1 MKKSIILSFVFGTLF
16 STIQAQNNQNKY
28 SEYYFKNFPNSPS
41 TATFLRYGDIQN
53 SEYTGTNSPQIS
65 LLMAESGTIK
75 IPLILKYISG
85 NGIKVAQEAGSVGL
99 GWDINLPTITQSIL
113 GGYSD
118 FDDLTKY
125 LPVFTKSANPFNN
138 YFPHSVQPLPGG
150 FVSQPT
156 NDAYSYYKTIDG
168 FLPLNGNFT
177 DLNNSAPFSVDTDTS
192 PDIFTCNLFG
202 EKLEFVINNY
212 PTGITPHTFNPTFYC
227 LNKKGYKIS
236 YNGNTYFTIIDTA
249 GTKYYFSRV
258 EDVRTLNSVSK
269 NYVITKI
276 TDINNNDINFTY
288 NEYSNVKNLV
298 SVGQKLNYT
307 YGNQNNHYSSMP
319 LSNTQS
325 FSGLGEFD
333 DYYPG
338 SSMNPL
344 KSAQSV
350 GFMTPPTISWST
362 TQNYLLINNISGSFG
377 KVNFYYS
384 DRLDFPTQKLDKI
397 EEQNNINQVVKTV
410 NFNYDYFNSQN
421 STTLSQPY
429 QTYSQDRLTKRLK
442 LLSVIINNDPYTFS
456 YNETLLPAK
465 NSTGVDY
472 WGYSNGGF
480 TNKTLFLNPNDF
492 NYPTLIPVDNDYNNN
507 FKQADI
513 NYTQSAVLNKI
524 IYPTKGFS
532 VFEYEL
538 NTANNLFYQYDYG
551 KLSIGNGLRLASQ
564 TNKDFNNQFVG
575 KTEFK
580 YLNGISTNP
589 LFLFNKNSYSTFE
602 WRVGT
607 SDNSAEGFSYSS
619 GIISMNSNN
628 NNSASPLSSGDYIG
642 YSKVIRTEKD
652 FQDSSKGSIETN
664 YANTPD
670 FHYFLQDGVIPISM
684 PSTKSPN
691 AVENGK
697 VLNETIYD
705 SSMNKIQ
712 QTDNAYSEVYS
723 NVFYGTSLSRNSR
736 YFWNG
741 NGGFGGTWS
750 IIQHGVTV
758 LGYYPIFSKESML
771 SNSKT
776 KSYYNGQ
783 ELMSN
788 TNLYYNS
795 NNQTISKSITY
806 PDGKYNAEN
815 TKYSTEK
822 NNTKLINANV
832 LSTPLEKQII
842 GNVINGSLKTTSL
855 IETKFDD
862 ANHLN
867 PTSVLSYKLSDIN
880 NNPSIEAT
888 YDRYDAK
895 GNLLQYTTKDGIPV
909 TIIWGYKTTQPIVK
923 IEGGSYS
930 QVMQA
935 FGLDDS
941 NNNAYQQLEIVGKS
955 DLDID
960 DASEDILVSKLNE
973 FRNKTEFKD
982 FRITTYTYDPLIGI
996 KSIIQ
1001 PSGFKE
1007 VYKYD
1012 SSNRLENIKDNEGK
1026 IIKEFT
1032 YNYATTRYYS
1042 SLKSQVFTK
1051 NNCGT
1056 NAIPGTYNY
1065 TVPENT
1071 YISLV
1076 SQADADQQ
1084 AQNEINTNGQNAAN
1098 TNGSCTIISCS
1109 VTKGTGISQFNYG
1122 SIGLANTT
1130 NFRIQMGFVY
1140 QSNLAWSTGVVI
1152 GKIGGNCIPS
1162 GARTSSTYFN
1172 GIWMINIDTNGNIT
1186 AQITSTS
1193 PSLVNNMNVAL
1204 DFTFPIN

>member
-1 MKKSIILSFVFGTLF
+1 MFF
-16 STIQAQNNQNKY
+16 TIHAQNNQNKY

-53 SEYTGTNSPQIS
+53 SEYTGTNSPQIP
-65 LLMAESGTIK
+65 LLTAESGAIK
-75 IPLILKYISG
+75 IPLVLRYISG

-118 FDDLTKY
+118 FDDVAKY
-125 LPVFTKSANPFNN
+125 LAPFTQSANPFNN
-138 YFPHSVQPLPGG
+138 YFPHSVQPLPAG

-156 NDAYSYYKTIDG
+156 KDAYSYYKTIDG
-168 FLPLNGNFT
+168 FLPLNGNFA
-177 DLNNSAPFSVDTDTS
+177 DLHNSAPFTVDTDTS

-212 PTGITPHTFNPTFYC
+212 PTGITPHTFNPIFYC

-236 YNGNTYFTIIDTA
+236 YSDSTYFTIIDPT
-249 GTKYYFSRV
+249 GIKYYFAKV
-258 EDVRTLNSVSK
+258 EDVKTLNSVSK

-288 NEYSNVKNLV
+288 NEYSNVRNLP

-307 YGNQNNHYSSMP
+307 YGNQTYHYSSLP
-319 LSNTQS
+319 LDNTQN
-325 FSGLGEFD
+325 FSWIGEFD
-333 DYYPG
+333 EQYPG

-344 KSAQSV
+344 SSSQTV
-350 GFMTPPTISWST
+350 GFMAPPVINWST
-362 TQNYLLINNISGSFG
+362 EQNYLLINNISGNFG

-384 DRLDFPTQKLDKI
+384 DRVDFPTQKLDRI
-397 EEQNNINQVVKTV
+397 EEQNNVNQVVKTI

-421 STTLSQPY
+421 SITLTQPNQIY
-429 QTYSQDRLTKRLK
+429 TQDRLTKRLK
-442 LLSVIINNDPYTFS
+442 LLSVKINSDLYTFG
-456 YNETLLPAK
+456 YNETLLPSK
-465 NSTGVDY
+465 PSTGVDY

-480 TNKTLFLNPNDF
+480 NNKTLFLNPNDF
-492 NYPTLIPVDNDYNNN
+492 NYPTPVPVDNNYNNN
-507 FKQADI
+507 FKQANI
-513 NYTQSAVLNKI
+513 NFTQSAILNKI
-524 IYPTKGFS
+524 FYPTKGS
-532 VFEYEL
+532 SSFEYEL
-538 NTANNLFYQYDYG
+538 NSASNLFYQYDYG
-551 KLSIGNGLRLASQ
+551 NLTVGNGLRLASQ
-564 TNKDFNNQFVG
+564 TNRDINNQFIG

-580 YLNGISTNP
+580 YFDGITTNP
-589 LFLFNKNSYSTFE
+589 LFLFNKNTYSTLQIN
-602 WRVGT
+602 
-607 SDNSAEGFSYSS
+607 NSSQSADSQSS
-619 GIISMNSNN
+619 GIISMSCNN
-628 NNSASPLSSGDYIG
+628 NNSSSPISSGDYIG
-642 YSKVIRTEKD
+642 YSKVIKTEKD
-652 FQDSSKGSIETN
+652 AQNNNNGSIETN
-664 YANTPD
+664 YSNSSD
-670 FHYFLQDGVIPISM
+670 SHYYLQNGVIPISM
-684 PSTKSPN
+684 PSTKSTN
-691 AVENGK
+691 STENGK
-697 VLNETIYD
+697 VLSEIIYD
-705 SSMNKIQ
+705 SSMNRVQ
-712 QTDNAYSEVYS
+712 QTDNIYSEVYS
-723 NVFYGTSLSRNSR
+723 NVYYGTSLSRNSR
-736 YFWNG
+736 SVWNVMSF
-741 NGGFGGTWS
+741 NSAFES
-750 IIQHGVTV
+750 HQHGVTV

-783 ELMSN
+783 ELISN

-795 NNQTISKSITY
+795 NNQIISKSITY

-822 NNTKLINANV
+822 NNIKLINANV
-832 LSTPLEKQII
+832 LSTPIEKQII

-862 ANHLN
+862 PNHLN

-880 NNPSIEAT
+880 NNPSIEAI

-923 IEGGSYS
+923 IEGGNYS

-935 FGLDDS
+935 FGLDD

-982 FRITTYTYDPLIGI
+982 FRITTYTYDPLIGV

-1001 PSGFKE
+1001 PSGLKE

-1152 GKIGGNCIPS
+1152 GKISGNCIPF

-1204 DFTFPIN
+1204 DFTFSIN